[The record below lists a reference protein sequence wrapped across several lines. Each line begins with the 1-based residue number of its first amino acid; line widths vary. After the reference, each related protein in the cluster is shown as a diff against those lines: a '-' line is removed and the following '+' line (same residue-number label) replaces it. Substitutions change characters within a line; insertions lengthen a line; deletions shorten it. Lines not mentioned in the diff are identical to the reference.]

1 MSVPENI
8 KAVYEKATLLFSK
21 EQVEVAFDEMAKKI
35 HQQVAESNPILLCVM
50 IGGMIP
56 TANLL
61 QRLDFPLELDYI
73 HVTRYHGKTRG
84 GELYWKVIPSVPL
97 ENRNVVI
104 VDDILD
110 GGLTMAAIIDFCK
123 REGAS
128 SVTTAVLVDKL
139 EQRHEEGTQSCDITG
154 LTVEAGYVFG
164 YGMDY
169 KEYLRNA
176 QGIYVVADE
185 HK

>member
-1 MSVPENI
+1 MSIPEYI
-8 KAVYEKATLLFSK
+8 QEVYKKATLLYSQ
-21 EQVEVAFDEMAKKI
+21 EEVESALDRLAGEI
-35 HQQVAESNPILLCVM
+35 HQQLHDANPILLCVM
-50 IGGMIP
+50 VGGMIP

-61 QRLDFPLELDYI
+61 RRLDFPLELDYI
-73 HVTRYHGKTRG
+73 HVTRYHGSTRG
-84 GELYWKVIPSVPL
+84 GELYWKVIPSVKL
-97 ENRNVVI
+97 ENRNVLI

-110 GGLTMAAIIDFCK
+110 GGITMAAIIDFCK
-123 REGAS
+123 REQAQ
-128 SVTTAVLVDKL
+128 SVRSAVLVDKVGHR
-139 EQRHEEGTQSCDITG
+139 QEGGTENADMVG
-154 LTVEAGYVFG
+154 LTVEDGYIFG